1 MKLINAN
8 ADYMQV
14 FVIIKNVGIMK
25 NVHANVKK
33 WLINEDVTKNLFE
46 ILVFVNLNVIN
57 HVMLESI

>member
-33 WLINEDVTKNLFE
+33 
-46 ILVFVNLNVIN
+46 
-57 HVMLESI
+57 

>member
-25 NVHANVKK
+25 NVDANVKK
-33 WLINEDVTKNLFE
+33 
-46 ILVFVNLNVIN
+46 
-57 HVMLESI
+57 